1 MRFAFHPGARVEYL
15 QAVTHYEE
23 RQTGLGTRFAMEIEG
38 TIQRII
44 EAPDR
49 WRKLEGEVR
58 RCLTHTFPYG
68 VLYAVE
74 EDHVLILAVM
84 HHSRKPDYWHD
95 RAG

>member
-23 RQTGLGTRFAMEIEG
+23 RQTGLGARFAMEIEG

-58 RCLTHTFPYG
+58 RCLT
-68 VLYAVE
+68 LKRE
-74 EDHVLILAVM
+74 E
-84 HHSRKPDYWHD
+84 
-95 RAG
+95 